1 MTECWLS
8 AKSGLCQ
15 TMFDSQEKEAGGEGE
30 PASESVFSQVELF
43 KVTLAEAR
51 SRSNSGCLW
60 LTGGDASRR
69 MRFQLYRASNLLLG
83 TVTKVNDDAENIQ
96 DFRESMP

>member
-1 MTECWLS
+1 MDPISKKNFKTKQGPEMWLVTECWLS

-43 KVTLAEAR
+43 KLTLAEAG
-51 SRSNSGCLW
+51 SRV
-60 LTGGDASRR
+60 
-69 MRFQLYRASNLLLG
+69 
-83 TVTKVNDDAENIQ
+83 TVVACG
-96 DFRESMP
+96 